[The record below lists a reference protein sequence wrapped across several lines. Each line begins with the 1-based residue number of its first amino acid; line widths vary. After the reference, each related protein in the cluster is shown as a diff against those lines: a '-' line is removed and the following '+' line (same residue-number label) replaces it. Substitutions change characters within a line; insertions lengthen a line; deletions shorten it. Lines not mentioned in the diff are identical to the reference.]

1 MSNDESQP
9 KGTSI
14 NIGGNV
20 SGNIVVGNNNVV
32 NNPALPNE
40 QESGR
45 PSRSGPPLKIFISY
59 RRADSADVVGRIYD
73 SLVQEFGR
81 ESIFK
86 DVDSIPM
93 GVDFRKFLADSVT
106 QCNVFLA
113 IIGRHWLVTE
123 DGRRRLD
130 DSTDWV
136 RIEIESAL
144 ARNIP
149 VVPIT
154 VSGASLPPASELPAS
169 LQDLVYRNSMAV
181 RSDPDFHHDMQ
192 RLAKSIQSATEV
204 T

>member
-1 MSNDESQP
+1 MPNEESPP

-32 NNPALPNE
+32 NNPTPPNE

-45 PSRSGPPLKIFISY
+45 PPRSGPPLKIFLSY

-73 SLVQEFGR
+73 SLIQEFGR
-81 ESIFK
+81 ENVFK

-93 GVDFRKFLADSVT
+93 GVDFRKFLADSVA

-113 IIGRHWLVTE
+113 VIGRRWLVTE

-130 DSTDWV
+130 DPADWV

-154 VSGASLPPASELPAS
+154 VSGASLPAASELPAS

-181 RSDPDFHHDMQ
+181 RPDPDFHHDMR
-192 RLAKSIQSATEV
+192 RLAESIQSAA
-204 T
+204 